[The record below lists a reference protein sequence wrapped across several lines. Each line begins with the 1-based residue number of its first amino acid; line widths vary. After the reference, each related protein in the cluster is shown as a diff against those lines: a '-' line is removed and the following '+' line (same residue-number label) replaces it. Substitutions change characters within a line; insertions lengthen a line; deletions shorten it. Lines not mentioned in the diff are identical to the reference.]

1 MTTPST
7 QVSRLS
13 EKQSTSRDRLDEL
26 LDSTP
31 LATVALVRD
40 GHPVIFPTGFARV
53 DDELVIHGSTG
64 SPWMRALAD
73 GRVGGRRGHRTGRNR
88 RGAQRIR
95 VVVPLSQR
103 RRLRRL
109 RAGAGRRQGALSRSA
124 DRRRSFPGRTAEL
137 RASTRKELAATL
149 PLRLPIGTDNWSLK
163 VSDGWP
169 EDPDEDIAGDAWAG
183 VVPMSV
189 AYGAP
194 LPAPD
199 LRPGIPLPES
209 VRAIDRRAAV
219 SPVARC
225 DGRGRCGDRRARRCA
240 R

>member
-7 QVSRLS
+7 RISRLS
-13 EKQSTSRDRLDEL
+13 EMQSTSRSQLDVL

-53 DDELVIHGSTG
+53 GDDLVIHGSTG
-64 SPWMRALAD
+64 SQWMRALDAGAPSAVSVTALDGVVVARSGFESSFRYRSAVVFGVFERVPSAD
-73 GRVGGRRGHRTGRNR
+73 KVKYLERLTESFIPGRV
-88 RGAQRIR
+88 
-95 VVVPLSQR
+95 
-103 RRLRRL
+103 
-109 RAGAGRRQGALSRSA
+109 
-124 DRRRSFPGRTAEL
+124 AEL
-137 RASTRKELAATL
+137 RASTRKELAATM
-149 PLRLPIGTDNWSLK
+149 PLRLAIRDDNWSLK

-169 EDPDEDIAGDAWAG
+169 DDPDEDIAGDTWAG

-199 LRPGIPLPES
+199 LRAGIPVPPS
-209 VRAIDRRAAV
+209 VRSMTGAPPPSV
-219 SPVARC
+219 E
-225 DGRGRCGDRRARRCA
+225 
-240 R
+240 

>member
-7 QVSRLS
+7 KVSRLD
-13 EKQSTSRDRLDEL
+13 ELQSTSRSQLDEL

-64 SPWMRALAD
+64 SPWLRELAGGAPAAVSITGLD
-73 GRVGGRRGHRTGRNR
+73 G
-88 RGAQRIR
+88 I
-95 VVVPLSQR
+95 VV
-103 RRLRRL
+103 
-109 RAGAGRRQGALSRSA
+109 ARSA
-124 DRRRSFPGRTAEL
+124 FESSFRYRSAAVFGVFEPVPDADKVRYLDRLTNVFLPGRTAEL
-137 RASTRKELAATL
+137 RVSSRKELAATL
-149 PLRLPIGTDNWSLK
+149 PLRLPIGANNWSLK
-163 VSDGWP
+163 ISDGWP
-169 EDPDEDIAGDAWAG
+169 EDPEEDIASDAWAG

-199 LRPGIPLPES
+199 LRSGIPVPGS
-209 VRAIDRRAAV
+209 VRTLTDV
-219 SPVARC
+219 PPSVQ
-225 DGRGRCGDRRARRCA
+225 
-240 R
+240 

>member
-7 QVSRLS
+7 KVSRLD
-13 EKQSTSRDRLDEL
+13 ELQSRSRSQLDEL

-64 SPWMRALAD
+64 SPWLRELAGGAPAAVSITGLD
-73 GRVGGRRGHRTGRNR
+73 G
-88 RGAQRIR
+88 I
-95 VVVPLSQR
+95 VV
-103 RRLRRL
+103 
-109 RAGAGRRQGALSRSA
+109 ARSA
-124 DRRRSFPGRTAEL
+124 FESSFRYRSAAVFGVFEPVPDADKVRYLDRLTNVFLPGRTAEL
-137 RASTRKELAATL
+137 RASSRKELAATL
-149 PLRLPIGTDNWSLK
+149 PLRLPIGANNWSLK
-163 VSDGWP
+163 ISDGWP
-169 EDPDEDIAGDAWAG
+169 EDPEEDIASDAWAG

-199 LRPGIPLPES
+199 LRSGIPVPGS
-209 VRAIDRRAAV
+209 VRTLTDV
-219 SPVARC
+219 PPSVQ
-225 DGRGRCGDRRARRCA
+225 
-240 R
+240 

>member
-7 QVSRLS
+7 KVSRLS
-13 EKQSTSRDRLDEL
+13 ELQSESRSQLDEL

-40 GHPVIFPTGFARV
+40 GHPVIFPTGFARI

-64 SPWMRALAD
+64 APWMRALAA
-73 GRVGGRRGHRTGRNR
+73 GAPGGCIGDWVRRNHGGT
-88 RGAQRIR
+88 QRIR
-95 VVVPLSQR
+95 ILVPLSQR
-103 RRLRRL
+103 RRIRSL
-109 RAGAGRRQGALSRSA
+109 RAGARCRQGAVPGSA
-124 DRRRSFPGRTAEL
+124 DGVFAPRPNRRNARKHPQGTRGHTA
-137 RASTRKELAATL
+137 AAAA
-149 PLRLPIGTDNWSLK
+149 RFGTDNWSLK

-199 LRPGIPLPES
+199 LRPGIPVPES
-209 VRAIDRRAAV
+209 VRAMNGEPPSV
-219 SPVARC
+219 Q
-225 DGRGRCGDRRARRCA
+225 
-240 R
+240 